1 MTQPCYAVVDLETT
15 GNQLD
20 YDEIIQIGITF
31 VRDNKIIGTYHSMVK
46 TDLEIPPF
54 IQALTSIEDE
64 MLKQSPYFHEIADD
78 IYKQL
83 EGCIFVAHN
92 VTFDLNFIK
101 KSFKK
106 CNIRYRPKKVLD
118 TLELFKV
125 AFPTDKSYQLSEL
138 AEAHGITLNNAHRAD
153 EDAAT
158 TAQLMILAFN
168 KFEAL
173 HLDTLKQL
181 YYLSKN
187 LKYDLHDILFEMA
200 RNHNHE
206 QLSEDFEQFEQIIYK
221 KQRDFKAPTVNFDG
235 TLKDLYTDI
244 TEKLNLT
251 YRPQQLYLAEIIL
264 EQLMHSEKA
273 MIEAPLGSGKSFS
286 YLLASLMY
294 NIQTGKHV
302 MISTNTKL
310 LQNQLL
316 VKDIPALKSALNFK
330 INASLIKSKR
340 DYISLGL
347 ISQILKDESNNYE
360 VSILKMQLLIWIT
373 ETHTGD
379 IQELDLK
386 GGQKMYYEQKL
397 ETYVPVRND
406 INYFNFIKRNAKNIQ
421 IGITNHAHLI
431 HASHDNTIYQLFDDC
446 IIDEAHR
453 LPDYALNQVTNELSY
468 SDVKYQ
474 LGLIGKTEND
484 KLLAAIDHL
493 EQQRILEK
501 LDIPPIDVFGLKTN
515 INEIHDLN
523 EQLFSTMFNSIQ
535 QSEIHDDEVHK
546 VHFVYHFDVT
556 PILND
561 LHAIIHKLNMTL
573 EFFNGMSHKTI
584 KTVRKQ
590 LLYINDKFR
599 AIETSLKNNHTSYLS
614 IKNINQKSTIKLN
627 VKDYDV
633 KEILTK
639 QVLDKFNALTF
650 ISGTLTF
657 NHSFENFKQWFNKDI
672 IFNTYELD
680 TATVSSNQTT
690 VFIPNDVASYNYKN
704 IDDYVSSIV
713 NYVIEYT
720 TVIESKCLILF
731 TSYKMMHMVQELLNE
746 LPEFEDYVI
755 LTQQQNQNYKIVQQF
770 NSFSKAILLGTS
782 IFFEGFD
789 FQSNGI
795 KCVMITKLPFMNHNN
810 TKYWLMESEFTS
822 TFKDFVLPDA
832 VTRFRQGL
840 GRLIRNEQ
848 DKGIIVSFD
857 DRLIKSNYKQF
868 FEQSLESYRQKKG
881 DIKQFSS
888 LLKKIK
894 KETIHHK
901 SNSRN

>member
-31 VRDNKIIGTYHSMVK
+31 VRENKIIGTYHSMVK

-54 IQALTSIEDE
+54 IQALTSIEEE
-64 MLKQSPYFHEIADD
+64 MLDQSPYFHEIAED
-78 IYKQL
+78 IYKQI

-101 KSFKK
+101 KSFKN
-106 CNIRYRPKKVLD
+106 CNIKYRPKKVLD

-138 AEAHGITLNNAHRAD
+138 AESHGIALNNAHRAD

-173 HLDTLKQL
+173 HIDTLKQL

-200 RNHNHE
+200 RTHTNNV
-206 QLSEDFEQFEQIIYK
+206 LEDDFTQFEQIIYK
-221 KQRDFKAPTVNFDG
+221 KQKDFKAPTANFNG
-235 TLKDLYTDI
+235 TLKDLYSDL

-251 YRPQQLYLAEIIL
+251 YRPQQLYLSEIIL
-264 EQLMHSEKA
+264 EQLMNSEKA
-273 MIEAPLGSGKSFS
+273 MIEAPLGSGKSFA

-294 NIQTGKHV
+294 NIETGKHV

-316 VKDIPALKSALNFK
+316 EKDIPAIKSALNFK

-347 ISQILKDESNNYE
+347 MSQILKDESNNYE

-373 ETHTGD
+373 ETNTGD

-406 INYFNFIKRNAKNIQ
+406 INYFNFIKRNAQNIQ

-468 SDVKYQ
+468 ADIKYQ
-474 LGLIGKTEND
+474 LGLIGKTENE

-523 EQLFSTMFNSIQ
+523 EQLFSTMFHMIQ
-535 QSEIHDDEVHK
+535 QSEVHDDDAHK
-546 VHFVYHFDVT
+546 IHFVYHFDVT

-561 LHAIIHKLNMTL
+561 LHSIIHKLNMTL

-590 LLYINDKFR
+590 LLYITDRFR
-599 AIETSLKNNHTSYLS
+599 AIENSLKNSHISYLS
-614 IKNINQKSTIKLN
+614 IKNIHQKSTIKLN

-672 IFNTYELD
+672 TFNTYEID
-680 TATVSSNQTT
+680 TSSVSPNQTT

-720 TVIESKCLILF
+720 TIVESKCLILF

-746 LPEFEDYVI
+746 LPEFEDYVV

-770 NSFSKAILLGTS
+770 NSFDKAILLGTGT
-782 IFFEGFD
+782 FFEGFD

-857 DRLIKSNYKQF
+857 DRLIRSNYKQF
-868 FEQSLESYRQKKG
+868 FEQSLENYRQRKG

-888 LLKKIK
+888 LLKKLQ
-894 KETIHHK
+894 KETKH
-901 SNSRN
+901 R

>member
-15 GNQLD
+15 GNQLE

-31 VRDNKIIGTYHSMVK
+31 VRENKIIGTYHSMIK

-54 IQALTSIEDE
+54 IQALTSIEEE
-64 MLKQSPYFHEIADD
+64 MLNQAPYFHEIADD
-78 IYKQL
+78 IYKQI

-92 VTFDLNFIK
+92 VAFDLNFIK
-101 KSFKK
+101 MSFKN
-106 CNIRYRPKKVLD
+106 CNIKYRPKKVMD

-138 AEAHGITLNNAHRAD
+138 AEAHGIILNNAHRAD

-173 HLDTLKQL
+173 PLDTLKQL

-187 LKYDLHDILFEMA
+187 LKYDLHDILFEMV
-200 RNHNHE
+200 RNHDDKT
-206 QLSEDFEQFEQIIYK
+206 LDDAYDQFEQIIYK
-221 KQRDFKAPTVNFDG
+221 KQIDFKAPTVNFNG
-235 TLKDLYTDI
+235 TLKELYTLV
-244 TEKLNLT
+244 TKELNLT
-251 YRPQQLYLAEIIL
+251 YRPQQLYLSEIIL

-273 MIEAPLGSGKSFS
+273 MIEAPLGSGKSIA

-294 NIQTGKHV
+294 NIETGKHV

-316 VKDIPALKSALNFK
+316 EKDIPALKQALNFK
-330 INASLIKSKR
+330 INATLIKSKR

-360 VSILKMQLLIWIT
+360 VTILKMQLLIWIT
-373 ETHTGD
+373 ETETGD

-386 GGQKMYYEQKL
+386 GGQQMYFDQKL

-406 INYFNFIKRNAKNIQ
+406 IHYFNFIKRNAQNIQ

-431 HASHDNTIYQLFDDC
+431 HAAHDNSIYQLFDDC

-468 SDVKYQ
+468 SDIKYQ

-484 KLLAAIDHL
+484 KLLKAIDHL

-501 LDIPPIDVFGLKTN
+501 LDIPPIDVFGLKTTV
-515 INEIHDLN
+515 NEIHDLN
-523 EQLFSTMFNSIQ
+523 EQLFKTMFDLIQ
-535 QSEIHDDEVHK
+535 TADIHDDEVHK
-546 VHFVYHFDVT
+546 LHFVYHFDAT

-561 LHAIIHKLNMTL
+561 LHAITHKLNMAL

-584 KTVRKQ
+584 KSVRKQ
-590 LLYINDKFR
+590 MLYINDRFK
-599 AIETSLKNNHTSYLS
+599 AMEQSLKNNHTSYLS
-614 IKNINQKSTIKLN
+614 IKNLSQKSTIRLN
-627 VKDYDV
+627 VKDYNV

-639 QVLDKFNALTF
+639 QVLDKFKSLTF

-657 NHSFENFKQWFNKDI
+657 NHSFDHFKQWFNKDVA
-672 IFNTYELD
+672 FNTYEID
-680 TATVSSNQTT
+680 TTVMSPNQTT
-690 VFIPNDVASYNYKN
+690 VFIPNDVSSYNYKN
-704 IDDYVSSIV
+704 IEDYVSSIV
-713 NYVIEYT
+713 NYVIEY
-720 TVIESKCLILF
+720 VNIVESKCLILF

-770 NSFSKAILLGTS
+770 NSFDKSILLGTGT
-782 IFFEGFD
+782 FFEGFD

-795 KCVMITKLPFMNHNN
+795 KCVMIAKLPFMNQNN

-822 TFKDFVLPDA
+822 TFKEYVLPDA

-840 GRLIRNEQ
+840 GRLIRNEH

-857 DRLIKSNYKQF
+857 DRLIRSNYKQF

-881 DIKQFSS
+881 DVKQFSS
-888 LLKKIK
+888 ILKKLK
-894 KETIHHK
+894 KDEANNRK
-901 SNSRN
+901 S

>member
-31 VRDNKIIGTYHSMVK
+31 VHDNKIIGTYHSMVK

-54 IQALTSIEDE
+54 IQALTSIEEE
-64 MLKQSPYFHEIADD
+64 MLNQSPYFHEIADD

-101 KSFKK
+101 KSFKN
-106 CNIRYRPKKVLD
+106 CNIKYKPKKVLD

-138 AEAHGITLNNAHRAD
+138 AESHGIILNNAHRAD

-187 LKYDLHDILFEMA
+187 LKYDLHDVLFEMA

-206 QLSEDFEQFEQIIYK
+206 PLNEDFDQFEQIIYK
-221 KQRDFKAPTVNFDG
+221 KQKDFKAPTANFDG

-310 LQNQLL
+310 LQSQLL
-316 VKDIPALKSALNFK
+316 EKDIPALKSALNFK

-474 LGLIGKTEND
+474 LGLIGKTENE
-484 KLLAAIDHL
+484 KLLAAIDYL

-561 LHAIIHKLNMTL
+561 LHAVIHKLNMTL
-573 EFFNGMSHKTI
+573 EFFNGMSHKAI

-599 AIETSLKNNHTSYLS
+599 AIETSLKNNHISYLS

-672 IFNTYELD
+672 VFNTYELD
-680 TATVSSNQTT
+680 TTAVSSNQTT
-690 VFIPNDVASYNYKN
+690 VFIPNDIASYNYKN

-720 TVIESKCLILF
+720 TVVESKCLILF

-770 NSFSKAILLGTS
+770 NSFSKAILLGTGT
-782 IFFEGFD
+782 FFEGFD

-894 KETIHHK
+894 KETTHY
-901 SNSRN
+901 

>member
-1 MTQPCYAVVDLETT
+1 MTQPCFAVVDLETT

-54 IQALTSIEDE
+54 IQALTSIEEE
-64 MLKQSPYFHEIADD
+64 MLNQSPYFHEIADD

-101 KSFKK
+101 KSFKN
-106 CNIRYRPKKVLD
+106 CNIKYKPKKVLD

-138 AEAHGITLNNAHRAD
+138 AESHGIILNNAHRAD

-206 QLSEDFEQFEQIIYK
+206 PLNEDFDQFEQIIYK
-221 KQRDFKAPTVNFDG
+221 KQKDFKAPTANFDG

-286 YLLASLMY
+286 YLLASIMY

-310 LQNQLL
+310 LQSQLL
-316 VKDIPALKSALNFK
+316 EKDIPALKSALNFK

-474 LGLIGKTEND
+474 LGLIGKTENE
-484 KLLAAIDHL
+484 KLLAAIDYL

-561 LHAIIHKLNMTL
+561 LHAVIHKLNMTL

-599 AIETSLKNNHTSYLS
+599 AIETSLKNNHISYLS

-672 IFNTYELD
+672 VFNTYELD
-680 TATVSSNQTT
+680 TTAVSSNQTT
-690 VFIPNDVASYNYKN
+690 VFIPNDIASYNYKN

-720 TVIESKCLILF
+720 TVVESKCLILF

-770 NSFSKAILLGTS
+770 NSFSKVILLGTGT
-782 IFFEGFD
+782 FFEGFD

-894 KETIHHK
+894 KETTHH
-901 SNSRN
+901 

>member
-31 VRDNKIIGTYHSMVK
+31 VHDNKIIGTYHSMVK

-54 IQALTSIEDE
+54 IQALTSIEEE
-64 MLKQSPYFHEIADD
+64 MLNQSPYFHEIADD

-101 KSFKK
+101 KSFKN
-106 CNIRYRPKKVLD
+106 CNIKYKPKKVLD

-138 AEAHGITLNNAHRAD
+138 AESHGIILNNAHRAD

-158 TAQLMILAFN
+158 TAQLMIFAFN

-187 LKYDLHDILFEMA
+187 LKYDLHDVLFEMA

-206 QLSEDFEQFEQIIYK
+206 PLNEDFDQFEQIIYK
-221 KQRDFKAPTVNFDG
+221 KQKDFKAPTANFDG

-310 LQNQLL
+310 LQSQLL
-316 VKDIPALKSALNFK
+316 EKDIPALKSALNFK

-474 LGLIGKTEND
+474 LGLIGKTENE
-484 KLLAAIDHL
+484 KLLAAIDYL

-561 LHAIIHKLNMTL
+561 LHAVIHKLNMTL
-573 EFFNGMSHKTI
+573 EFFNGMSHKAI

-599 AIETSLKNNHTSYLS
+599 AIETSLKNNHISYLS

-672 IFNTYELD
+672 VFNTYELD
-680 TATVSSNQTT
+680 TTAVSSNQTT
-690 VFIPNDVASYNYKN
+690 VFIPNDIASYNYKN

-713 NYVIEYT
+713 NYVIEYI
-720 TVIESKCLILF
+720 TVVESKCLILF

-770 NSFSKAILLGTS
+770 NSFSKAILLGTGT
-782 IFFEGFD
+782 FFEGFD

-810 TKYWLMESEFTS
+810 TKYWIMESEFTS

-868 FEQSLESYRQKKG
+868 FEQSLESYRQKKV
-881 DIKQFSS
+881 I
-888 LLKKIK
+888 
-894 KETIHHK
+894 
-901 SNSRN
+901 